1 METPGG
7 RIANTFPRRQ
17 LLQRAGGGIGMLALN
32 SLLLEE
38 GLGATT
44 GANPMATRQ
53 PHGFGRAKR
62 VSKPPALFVEE
73 QYGFAAEAQGYTQHL
88 KRKRTEN
95 PPTPQTAPAQAEVPA
110 DPAATAA
117 PAPAAAAPAAPA
129 ESPIEVQL
137 AKLKKMKT
145 KELIDEATYAQM
157 CKAALDADHAA
168 FLKTLGA

>member
-1 METPGG
+1 MKPNGTRFSAEVTRDGKKTFIGNFATP
-7 RIANTFPRRQ
+7 
-17 LLQRAGGGIGMLALN
+17 
-32 SLLLEE
+32 LEAAVAYARHVAA
-38 GLGATT
+38 AT
-44 GANPMATRQ
+44 
-53 PHGFGRAKR
+53 
-62 VSKPPALFVEE
+62 EE
-73 QYGFAAEAQGYTQHL
+73 AAEPEAAAAAATPP

-110 DPAATAA
+110 DPAAPAA

-129 ESPIEVQL
+129 ESPLEVQL